1 MKKIIKSFLKE
12 IVPII
17 LGILIAMYI
26 NNWNENT
33 KDKKYINQILS
44 SINKELKETNE
55 DIKKE
60 LSFQKTLIDSL
71 NFYKNDD
78 KISIFDVMIKAD
90 GIHMPSIKISSWQAI
105 SRSRIELMKYDRIS
119 ALASIEEQ
127 KELLESK
134 TEHLINFLYPNIKE
148 TGIDNKEL
156 IILMMQDIIATERGL
171 QEKIKE
177 IVKD

>member
-17 LGILIAMYI
+17 LGILIALYI

-33 KDKKYINQILS
+33 KEEKYINQILS

-60 LSFQKTLIDSL
+60 LSFQKTLIDTL
-71 NFYKNDD
+71 NFYKNHDE
-78 KISIFDVMIKAD
+78 ISIFDVMMKAD

-105 SRSRIELMKYDRIS
+105 SRSKIELMEYDRIS
-119 ALASIEEQ
+119 ALATIEEQ
-127 KELLESK
+127 KELLISK
-134 TEHLINFLYPNIKE
+134 TEHLMNFLYPNIKE
-148 TGIDNKEL
+148 TGIDNKEF
-156 IILMMQDIIATERGL
+156 IILMMRDIIVTERGI
-171 QEKIKE
+171 QEEIEGIIK
-177 IVKD
+177 D